1 MRILHIVTAFPR
13 NQDDVIVP
21 WLLEMLKRLQAAG
34 VEVEV
39 ATSAYRGGGNREF
52 GGIPVHRFRYFPSR
66 WETLTHDEAV
76 PDRMKRSWLY
86 RVMAVC
92 YVLAGALA
100 VWRLCR
106 RRRFDIVHVHWPF
119 PHALFGWMARRA
131 GAGAVVTTFY
141 GVELRWVKSSMP
153 FFRRFLAWAA
163 RSSDRVV
170 AISSYTAGEIAEL
183 ARVPIEVIPY
193 TIALP
198 PAEHRATQPEGRP
211 FTVLFVGRLVDRKG
225 VEYLIEALGLLPE
238 RLAVR
243 LMVVG
248 EGPARPAL
256 EELARRSPRRGGI
269 EFTGRIAQ
277 AALQQAY
284 AGADLFVLPSV
295 VDRRGDTEG
304 LGVVLL
310 EAMNERVPVIASE
323 IGGITDIVS
332 QEETGLLVPPADAP
346 ALAVAILRLAND
358 PALARSLTEQAYQ
371 RLQERFSWPAIIGRW
386 MVLYGGLV
394 PTREK

>member
-1 MRILHIVTAFPR
+1 
-13 NQDDVIVP
+13 
-21 WLLEMLKRLQAAG
+21 LQAAG

-52 GGIPVHRFRYFPSR
+52 AGIPVHRFRYSPAR
-66 WETLTHDEAV
+66 WETLTHDEAA
-76 PDRMKRSWLY
+76 PDRMKRSWRY

-92 YVLAGALA
+92 YVLAGAVA

-141 GVELRWVKSSMP
+141 GVELRWVKGSMP

-183 ARVPIEVIPY
+183 APVPIEVIPY
-193 TIALP
+193 TVALP
-198 PAEHRATQPEGRP
+198 RAEHREIKPAGRP

-225 VEYLIEALGLLPE
+225 VEYLIEALGLLPD
-238 RLAVR
+238 RLAAR
-243 LMVVG
+243 LEVVG
-248 EGPARPAL
+248 EGPARAGL
-256 EELARRSPRRGGI
+256 ERLARRSPRADAI
-269 EFTGRIAQ
+269 EFRGRITQ

-310 EAMNERVPVIASE
+310 EAMNERVPVIASA

-332 QEETGLLVPPADAP
+332 PGETGLLVPPADAP
-346 ALAVAILRLAND
+346 VLAAAILRVADD
-358 PALARSLTEQAYQ
+358 PALARSLADRAYQ
-371 RLQERFSWPAIIGRW
+371 RLQEHFSWPGIVGRW
-386 MVLYGGLV
+386 LELYGGLV
-394 PTREK
+394 AAKER